1 MINKYALLILV
12 LIFLSYQLT
21 ANEISGTSGNVIAVV
36 TDEVKIDD
44 LSFKYDQSEYLILG
58 LPYVYKTSLKTIGVI
73 DVEVQYKNFGES
85 RITIKDL
92 SKVDLNKKDRDR
104 ANAEALLIGSA
115 LQSYD
120 TSISPSFNFK
130 NPVIGII
137 SSRYGK
143 KRYINEKPRSPHL
156 ALDIAAN
163 IGVEVSAP
171 LKGRVILTGNS
182 FYTGNTVILDHGF
195 GLISSYSHLD
205 SSLIKE
211 GQMIQQGELIGTV
224 GETGRVTGPH
234 LHWTVYLNK
243 EKINPENL
251 LKDNFLHNL
260 FKAAQNIL

>member
-12 LIFLSYQLT
+12 LIFSSYQLT

-130 NPVIGII
+130 NPVVGII

-143 KRYINEKPRSPHL
+143 K
-156 ALDIAAN
+156 DILMKN
-163 IGVEVSAP
+163 QD
-171 LKGRVILTGNS
+171 L
-182 FYTGNTVILDHGF
+182 
-195 GLISSYSHLD
+195 LISH
-205 SSLIKE
+205 
-211 GQMIQQGELIGTV
+211 
-224 GETGRVTGPH
+224 
-234 LHWTVYLNK
+234 
-243 EKINPENL
+243 
-251 LKDNFLHNL
+251 
-260 FKAAQNIL
+260 